1 MTQLSSDTV
10 LYDQIFFRIRDFML
24 AEKANSFKTLEEKTQ
39 AYNTIL
45 QDIYNKV
52 GSPIVEFDPIIK
64 GEPPVSAK
72 FNEFSSKISN
82 DINIISKQ
90 VDYLAAKTVNVF
102 NLMMSEIENEKKYLE
117 RITSKSKIL
126 QMYSKSPSNDL
137 VYNGDSFDNL
147 DYIDVE
153 KINSNFFP
161 LIQDGQMSLSVERN
175 KALKPNKV
183 YINKVDGFIGN
194 NHKIIRSVDQST
206 GTTFKF
212 AFDGQPNVANVKSLV
227 DSNPLT
233 YIEFE
238 ALNVD
243 KSNAPVGLV
252 SDNEFCYL
260 PTTATTQQQS
270 SLINWSNYDVS
281 KSLKMSVVMDFDSSM
296 ANNITI
302 TPYFGSN
309 KLLKISQVIIT
320 SKNGLTLN
328 ILDNPIYIGS
338 SLSPLNLDISKN
350 YFYNK
355 ALLRFKEIEL
365 IKAEIFFEQEIFE
378 DIEIGHVYW
387 KPNYPQSSNETSPF
401 YNLARFNPDSLSR
414 EIYDEIEYDRYST
427 LPVVSKPNQYKTST
441 FNKTVKVRLK
451 RKNTTY
457 NFYVIEFEVK
467 RAADSAPKKV
477 YFYDWSD
484 DDSIL
489 FRYIE
494 TLKFEDGLLNVRSFA
509 SEVEANADYQKLLA
523 KIAATPNQEFNIDGQ
538 VFKLTNPTIKN
549 LSYQDNGYVKVYDV
563 PIISALETY
572 PAKRM
577 SIGIR
582 DISVNYET
590 YAGRAEIVSKP
601 FIFDT
606 PVESISLSVDSNIQ
620 NEFSNIVDLFY
631 YISVQDGEW
640 IRVSPI
646 QLDANGIAEV
656 IVFNK
661 NISESARLPGV
672 AYLNYPDVPKDIK
685 KITVKII
692 MTKDR
697 NSNIT
702 PIIYSYQLVAKVVR

>member
-1 MTQLSSDTV
+1 MTQLSSNTV

-24 AEKANSFKTLEEKTQ
+24 KEKANTFKTLEEKTQ
-39 AYNTIL
+39 AYNSIL
-45 QDIYNKV
+45 QDIYNNV
-52 GSPIVEFDPIIK
+52 GSPMVEFNPIIK

-72 FNEFSSKISN
+72 FNEFSSKIAN
-82 DINIISKQ
+82 DINIVSKQ
-90 VDYLAAKTVNVF
+90 VDYLTAKTVSVF

-126 QMYSKSPSNDL
+126 QTYSKSPSNDL
-137 VYNGDSFDNL
+137 IYNGDSFDNF

-153 KINSNFFP
+153 KINNNFLP
-161 LIQDGQMSLSVERN
+161 LIQDGQMSLAVERN
-175 KALKPNKV
+175 KALRPSKV

-194 NHKIIRSVDQST
+194 NHKIIRSLNQGT
-206 GTTFKF
+206 GTNFKF
-212 AFDGQPNVANVKSLV
+212 AFDGQPNTVNVKSVV

-243 KSNAPVGLV
+243 KSSAPIALV
-252 SDNEFCYL
+252 SENEFCYL
-260 PTTATTQQQS
+260 PTSATTQQQS
-270 SLINWSNYDVS
+270 SLINWSNYDVTNP
-281 KSLKMSVVMDFDSSM
+281 LKMSVVMDFDSAK

-309 KLLKISQVIIT
+309 KLLKVTQVTVT

-328 ILDNPIYIGS
+328 ILDDPIYIGS

-355 ALLRFKEIEL
+355 ALLRFSEIEL
-365 IKAEIFFEQEIFE
+365 IKAEIFFEQDTFE

-387 KPNYPQSSNETSPF
+387 KPNYSDSANENSPF
-401 YNLARFNPDSLSR
+401 YNIARFNPDSLSK
-414 EIYDEIEYDRYST
+414 EIYEEIEYDRYAT

-451 RKNTTY
+451 RKSVTY
-457 NFYVIEFEVK
+457 NFYVIEFDTK
-467 RAADSAPKKV
+467 RAADATAKKV
-477 YFYDWSD
+477 YFYNWSD
-484 DDSIL
+484 TDSVL

-494 TLKFEDGLLNVRSFA
+494 TLKYEDGSLNVRNFA
-509 SEVEANADYQKLLA
+509 TEVEAAADYQKLVA
-523 KIAATPNQEFNIDGQ
+523 KIAAAPNQEFNINGQ
-538 VFKLTNPTIKN
+538 MYKLTNPVIKE
-549 LSYQDNGYVKVYDV
+549 LTYQDNGYVKVYDV
-563 PIISALETY
+563 PIISAVETY

-582 DISVNYET
+582 DISVNYEI
-590 YAGRAEIVSKP
+590 YVNRAEIVSKP

-606 PVESISLSVDSNIQ
+606 PVESVSLSVDSNIQ
-620 NEFSNIVDLFY
+620 NEFSNAVDVFY
-631 YISVQDGEW
+631 YISVKDGEW
-640 IRVSPI
+640 IRISPI
-646 QLDANGIAEV
+646 QLDASGIAEV

-661 NISESARLPGV
+661 SISESARLPGV
-672 AYLNYPDVPKDIK
+672 AYLNHPDVPKDIK
-685 KITVKII
+685 KLTVKII

-697 NSNIT
+697 SSNIT